1 MITEDYVSF
10 EIAKL
15 LKEKGFDEATNR
27 YYNAQCCQIRTVSDT
42 FMWHW
47 NNEEFM
53 KRVLM
58 EGAIAIPTL
67 QMAMKWLREVH
78 NILVVIDYNY
88 ECTSKSYCY
97 KIYTLGENGKPKRF
111 PVYGVSY
118 DDEGNANKDI
128 IYYRDFQLSDSEYT
142 TYEETAE
149 AAIYYCLEYLI

>member
-1 MITEDYVSF
+1 MIAEDYVSY

-15 LKEKGFDEATNR
+15 LKEKGFDEYCYG
-27 YYNAQCCQIRTVSDT
+27 YYYTSEYMTKGDITQRNLELSRDSCSA
-42 FMWHW
+42 
-47 NNEEFM
+47 
-53 KRVLM
+53 
-58 EGAIAIPTL
+58 PTL
-67 QMAMKWLREVH
+67 QRTVKWLREVH
-78 NILVVIDYNY
+78 SILVVIDYNY

-118 DDEGNANKDI
+118 DDEGNENKDI

-142 TYEETAE
+142 TYEEAAE